1 MSLSRRSFLHQA
13 GALTTGTALLPS
25 ALQAAFSPAATLP
38 STTVKNPG
46 IQLYSLRDDMEKD
59 AKGTLKNVAAMGYKE
74 IESYPGSKGFLWG
87 MKPAEFKSYM
97 SELGLTP
104 VSTHT
109 GIEKNMPELM
119 EQAAGAGFKNFVV
132 SWIGKEKRENLDGFR
147 KVADEFNQ
155 LGEQSKKNGL
165 MFGYHNHDYP
175 FIEMQGQLPYD
186 VLLTNTDPKLVTYEL
201 DLFWVVEPG
210 KDPVAFFTKYPGR
223 FSMAH
228 VKDRDP
234 KNAKFSTIIGQ
245 GNLDL
250 SKMMTAGQKAGVKH
264 FFVEVEEYGSL
275 TPTESVQQSIA
286 GMKKLVF

>member
-1 MSLSRRSFLHQA
+1 MTSSA
-13 GALTTGTALLPS
+13 VIGALPIYA
-25 ALQAAFSPAATLP
+25 ALQATSTAKSKP
-38 STTVKNPG
+38 SATVKSPG

-59 AKGTLKNVAAMGYKE
+59 ARGTLKQVAAMGYKE

-87 MKPAEFKSYM
+87 MKPARFKSYV

-109 GIEKNMPELM
+109 GIEKSMPELM

-132 SWIGKEKRENLDGFR
+132 SWIGKEKREGLDGYR

-155 LGEQSKKNGL
+155 IGEQSRKNGL
-165 MFGYHNHDYP
+165 QFGYHNHDYP
-175 FIEMQGQLPYD
+175 FIELEGQLPYD
-186 VLLTNTDPKLVTYEL
+186 ILLTRTDPKLVTYEL

-210 KDPVAFFTKYPGR
+210 KDPVTFFNKYPGR

-234 KNAKFSTIIGQ
+234 RNTKLSTIIGQ

-264 FFVEVEEYGSL
+264 FFVEVEEYGAL
-275 TPTESVQQSIA
+275 TPTESVRQSIA

>member
-1 MSLSRRSFLHQA
+1 MTLTRRSFLHQS
-13 GALTTGTALLPS
+13 GALTTGAALLPS
-25 ALQAAFSPAATLP
+25 ALQAAFSPSA
-38 STTVKNPG
+38 TVKSPG

-59 AKGTLKNVAAMGYKE
+59 ARGTLKQVAAMGYKE
-74 IESYPGSKGFLWG
+74 IESYPGSKGFLWE

-97 SELGLTP
+97 IELGLTP

-132 SWIGKEKRENLDGFR
+132 SWIGKEKRENLDGYR

-155 LGEQSKKNGL
+155 LGEASKKNGL

-175 FIEMQGQLPYD
+175 FIEIDGKLPYD

-210 KDPVAFFTKYPGR
+210 KDPIAFFNKYPGR

-264 FFVEVEEYGSL
+264 FFVEVEEYGKL
-275 TPTESVQQSIA
+275 TPTESVRQSIA

>member
-1 MSLSRRSFLHQA
+1 MPLTRRSFLHQA
-13 GALTTGTALLPS
+13 GALTAGTALLPS
-25 ALQAAFSPAATLP
+25 ALQAAFSPSA
-38 STTVKNPG
+38 TVKNPG

-59 AKGTLKNVAAMGYKE
+59 AKGTLKAVAAIGYKE

-119 EQAAGAGFKNFVV
+119 DQAAGAGFKNFVV

-155 LGEQSKKNGL
+155 LGEQSKKAGL
-165 MFGYHNHDYP
+165 QFGYHNHDYP
-175 FIEMQGQLPYD
+175 FIEMDGQIPFD
-186 VLLTNTDPKLVTYEL
+186 VLMAATDPKLVTYEL

-210 KDPVAFFTKYPGR
+210 KDPVTFFNKYPGR

-264 FFVEVEEYGSL
+264 YFVEVEEYGTL
-275 TPTESVQQSIA
+275 TPTESVRQSIA

>member
-1 MSLSRRSFLHQA
+1 
-13 GALTTGTALLPS
+13 
-25 ALQAAFSPAATLP
+25 
-38 STTVKNPG
+38 
-46 IQLYSLRDDMEKD
+46 MEKD
-59 AKGTLKNVAAMGYKE
+59 AKETLKNVAAIGYKE

-97 SELGLTP
+97 SDLGLKA

-119 EQAAGAGFKNFVV
+119 DQAAGAGFKNFVV

-155 LGEQSKKNGL
+155 LGEQAKKAGL
-165 MFGYHNHDYP
+165 QFGYHNHDYP
-175 FIEMQGQLPYD
+175 FIDMDGQVPFD
-186 VLLTNTDPKLVTYEL
+186 VMMDRTDPKLVTYEL

-210 KDPVAFFTKYPGR
+210 KDPVAFFNKYPGR

-275 TPTESVQQSIA
+275 TPTESVRQSIA

>member
-1 MSLSRRSFLHQA
+1 MSLTRRSFLHQA
-13 GALTTGTALLPS
+13 GALTAGTTLLPS
-25 ALQAAFSPAATLP
+25 ALQAAFSPFA
-38 STTVKNPG
+38 TVKNPG

-59 AKGTLKNVAAMGYKE
+59 AKGTLKAVAAIGYKE

-97 SELGLTP
+97 SDLGLTP

-109 GIEKNMPELM
+109 GVEKNMPELM
-119 EQAAGAGFKNFVV
+119 DQAAGAGFKNFVV

-147 KVADEFNQ
+147 KVSDEFNQ
-155 LGEQSKKNGL
+155 LGEQAKKAGL
-165 MFGYHNHDYP
+165 QFGYHNHDYP
-175 FIEMQGQLPYD
+175 FIEMDGQVPFD
-186 VLLTNTDPKLVTYEL
+186 VMMSRTDPKLVTYEL

-210 KDPVAFFTKYPGR
+210 KDPVAFFNKYPGR

-264 FFVEVEEYGSL
+264 YFVEVEEYGSL
-275 TPTESVQQSIA
+275 TPTESVRQSIE

>member
-1 MSLSRRSFLHQA
+1 MSLTRRSFLHQD
-13 GALTTGTALLPS
+13 GALTTGAALLPS
-25 ALQAAFSPAATLP
+25 TLQAAFSPSA
-38 STTVKNPG
+38 TVKNPG

-59 AKGTLKNVAAMGYKE
+59 AKETLKNVAAIGYKE

-97 SELGLTP
+97 SDLGLKA

-119 EQAAGAGFKNFVV
+119 DQAAGAGFKNFVV

-155 LGEQSKKNGL
+155 LGEQAKKAGL
-165 MFGYHNHDYP
+165 QFGYHNHDYP
-175 FIEMQGQLPYD
+175 FIDMDGQVPFD
-186 VLLTNTDPKLVTYEL
+186 VMMDRTDPKLVTYEL

-210 KDPVAFFTKYPGR
+210 KDPVAFFNKYPGR

-275 TPTESVQQSIA
+275 TPTESVRQSIA